1 MCRTQKM
8 RRYGQEAIMGL
19 YTLRELLIPASAG
32 EYAVGSFN
40 FFGLENLQ
48 GILLAAAQLHAPVI
62 VQASPGAVRHIG
74 EKGICGLTRSLA
86 EEYGVTAALHLDH
99 ATELD
104 FIFRCVDNG
113 FTSVMIDASKKSFSE
128 NVELTQKVVEYAH
141 RNGVSVEAELGR
153 LGGAEEEIR
162 VSERDAL
169 FTDPEEAVRFVAL
182 TGVDALAIAV
192 GTAHGFYKFEP
203 DIDFDRI
210 REIHAKTNSALV
222 LHGGTGVSDS
232 DLRRAIEAGISK
244 INVGTE
250 LWYNGYGN
258 TMKKYAE
265 QMPYNSDPRKVMA
278 KVREACREIVLK
290 KIEIFG
296 SAGRETGGAS
306 V

>member
-1 MCRTQKM
+1 
-8 RRYGQEAIMGL
+8 MGL

-153 LGGAEEEIR
+153 LGGAE
-162 VSERDAL
+162 
-169 FTDPEEAVRFVAL
+169 
-182 TGVDALAIAV
+182 
-192 GTAHGFYKFEP
+192 
-203 DIDFDRI
+203 
-210 REIHAKTNSALV
+210 
-222 LHGGTGVSDS
+222 
-232 DLRRAIEAGISK
+232 
-244 INVGTE
+244 
-250 LWYNGYGN
+250 
-258 TMKKYAE
+258 
-265 QMPYNSDPRKVMA
+265 
-278 KVREACREIVLK
+278 
-290 KIEIFG
+290 
-296 SAGRETGGAS
+296 
-306 V
+306 